1 MCYPFCGEIHAFCKM
16 RNIGREVK
24 SALLRGLGPLGINR
38 PMTAFTNFCLVI
50 TPGRV
55 DPVDFGII
63 ARIMQSLDPR
73 VLITIATPYDTA
85 DIVKAE
91 RWKHKSVTVA
101 IGAAGSFVPKRGP
114 MLQSG
119 TVTKLDQYSQMVAAG
134 VATPRTARFEFGK
147 RYLPEQWSDFV
158 ILKPLPLKM
167 TSKAGRTRLYRTHRL
182 EHLSLQS
189 LPEDHFLR
197 DGPGLVQELIDTGP
211 YPSKFRVLSL
221 FGDPLYCSVTRSMAP
236 RVPLDASDEEIEASI
251 IDAKNPL
258 SKAADKD
265 EKRSLLVADQDVLA
279 FARKVHGAFP
289 RKPVLGI
296 DILKRQQD
304 GKLFALEVN
313 AGGNVWHL
321 SSSKEKH
328 RVRMGGKQAMVGQ
341 LGAWDVA
348 AKVLVRVAREHAA

>member
-1 MCYPFCGEIHAFCKM
+1 M
-16 RNIGREVK
+16 RNIAGEVK
-24 SALLRGLGPLGINR
+24 SPVLQPCQPLGITR
-38 PMTAFTNFCLVI
+38 SMTAFINLCLVV
-50 TPGRV
+50 TPHRL
-55 DPVDFGII
+55 DPGDFGLI
-63 ARIMQSLDPR
+63 ARNMQKLDPSI
-73 VLITIATPYDTA
+73 LITIATPYDTA

-101 IGAAGSFVPKRGP
+101 IGASGSFVPKRGP

-134 VATPRTARFEFGK
+134 VATPRTGRFEFGK
-147 RYLPEQWSDFV
+147 RYLPEEWSDFV
-158 ILKPLPLKM
+158 ILKPLPLTM
-167 TSKAGRTRLYRTHRL
+167 TSKSGRTRLYRTNRL
-182 EHLSLQS
+182 EHLSPHS

-197 DGPGLVQELIDTGP
+197 DGPGLVQELVDTGV

-221 FGDPLYCSVTRSMAP
+221 LGDPLYCSVTRSMAP
-236 RVPLDASDEEIEASI
+236 RVSLDASDEDIEASI

-258 SKAADKD
+258 SKAADVD
-265 EKRSLLVADQDVLA
+265 NKRGLLVKDHDVLA

-296 DILKRQQD
+296 DILKRESD
-304 GKLFALEVN
+304 GKLFALEIN

-321 SSSKEKH
+321 SSPKEEH
-328 RVRMGGKQAMVGQ
+328 RIRLGGKEAMVAQ

-348 AKVLVRVAREHAA
+348 ARALIRVAKQHAA

>member
-1 MCYPFCGEIHAFCKM
+1 MP
-16 RNIGREVK
+16 
-24 SALLRGLGPLGINR
+24 S
-38 PMTAFTNFCLVI
+38 FTNLCLVI
-50 TPGRV
+50 TPPRL
-55 DPVDFGII
+55 DPGDFGSITK
-63 ARIMQSLDPR
+63 IMQALDPSIL
-73 VLITIATPYDTA
+73 VTIVTPYDTA
-85 DIVKAE
+85 DVVRAE

-101 IGAAGSFVPKRGP
+101 IGKSGRFTPQRGP
-114 MLQSG
+114 VLESG
-119 TVTKLDQYSQMVAAG
+119 QVSKIEQYNRFLAAG

-158 ILKPLPLKM
+158 ILKPLPLTM
-167 TSKAGRTRLYRTHRL
+167 TSKSGRTRRYRTHRL
-182 EHLSLQS
+182 EHLSPQS
-189 LPEDHFLR
+189 LPEDHFLH
-197 DGPGLVQELIDTGP
+197 DGPGLVQELVDTGT

-236 RVPLDASDEEIEASI
+236 RVSLDASDEDIEASI

-265 EKRSLLVADQDVLA
+265 EKRSLLVADPDVLA

-296 DILKRQQD
+296 DILKRESD

-321 SSSKEKH
+321 SSGKEKH
-328 RVRMGGKQAMVGQ
+328 RVRLGGKEAMVAQ
-341 LGAWDVA
+341 LDAWNVA
-348 AKVLVRVAREHAA
+348 ARALVRVANEHAA